1 MASSIEFRDFIL
13 DQLSKLKYITCKQ
26 MMGEYLLYLNGK
38 LFGGI
43 YDNRL
48 LIKMTKSNKKYN
60 LRAEIPYEK
69 AKPMYLVDNV
79 DDIDYLNKIVIDTC
93 IDL

>member
-1 MASSIEFRDFIL
+1 MATTKEFHDYVNQELYYLGDVLCRP
-13 DQLSKLKYITCKQ
+13 

-48 LIKMTKSNKKYN
+48 LIKPTKIGSE
-60 LRAEIPYEK
+60 LLEEPTLEIPYK
-69 AKPMYLVDNV
+69 GAKPRFLIENL
-79 DDIDYLNKIVIDTC
+79 DDKNFY
-93 IDL
+93 

>member
-1 MASSIEFRDFIL
+1 MASSIEFKDFIL
-13 DQLSKLKYITCKQ
+13 DQLSKLRNITCKQ
-26 MMGEYLLYLNGK
+26 MMGEYLLYINGK

-43 YDNRL
+43 YDNKL
-48 LIKMTKSNKKYN
+48 LIKMTNSNKKYN
-60 LRAEIPYEK
+60 LRTEIPYEK

-79 DDIDYLNKIVIDTC
+79 DDIDYLSEIVINTC